1 MHTCPACGHSSAPA
15 VHLNPAG
22 DLPPVDCP
30 LLIKVNGELVEA
42 RRTGFIE
49 GKDRQ
54 MEYETPTGE
63 IILGRFEW
71 TYP

>member
-15 VHLNPAG
+15 VHLNTAG

-30 LLIKVNGELVEA
+30 LLISVNGELFRA

-49 GKDRQ
+49 GRDRQ
-54 MEYETPTGE
+54 MEYETPDGE
-63 IILGRFEW
+63 KLLGRFEW